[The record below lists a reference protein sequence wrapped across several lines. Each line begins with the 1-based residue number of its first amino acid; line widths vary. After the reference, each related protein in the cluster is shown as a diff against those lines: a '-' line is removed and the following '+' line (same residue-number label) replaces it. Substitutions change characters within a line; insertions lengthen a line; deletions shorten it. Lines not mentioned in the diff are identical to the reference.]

1 MLLAAIGVCVAVV
14 GRSSESPIRAA
25 DPSPAAAGAPRRI
38 EPARPFSGSK
48 SCRECHAE
56 FYELW
61 STSHHGLAM
70 QPYTPALAAAK
81 LAPQDGDVTIGKD
94 RYRAEIGDREGW
106 IRQQGP
112 GGEKKYPIE
121 HVLGGKNV
129 YYFLTPL
136 DRGRLQVL
144 PLAYDVHKKSWYD
157 VASSGVRHFPD
168 RRDEALHWT
177 DRMFTFNT
185 TCFNCH
191 VSQLRTN
198 YDLAADTYR
207 TTWAE
212 PGISC
217 ESCHGPAGE
226 HVRVMEAGETGKTSK
241 EIKII
246 RTKEFTPAQMN
257 DMCATCHAKLVP
269 MSTSF
274 LPGQKFFDHF
284 DLICLEHADFYP
296 DGRDLGENYT
306 FTSWLMSPCATAGKL
321 DCNHCHTPSGRMRF
335 AGKESNRQ
343 CLPCHTEQ
351 VEKAAEHSRHE
362 AGTKGSECVSCHMPM
377 TRFAAMNRS
386 DHSMLPPAPAAT
398 LAFKSPNACNACH
411 ADKDAKWSD
420 EWVRKWHAK
429 DYQAEVLRRGRLI
442 DAARKG
448 EWKQLPEMLAE
459 LGTVPD
465 LAGTVRS
472 TVAKSGLSPSAEL
485 RKRGDAVYKASLVR
499 LLRGCP
505 DGRQWPVLRGLL
517 KDPSPLVR
525 SSAASAL
532 SDRLTPA
539 SVAALLAATDD
550 DSRLVRIRAALA
562 LASVPSKEVTDEKQ
576 RKNLARAT
584 DEFFTAMTA
593 RPDDWSSYANV
604 GNFCM
609 ERREY
614 AAAVKQFETAYK
626 LEPRQIGPMVN
637 AAVAYSNLKQNA
649 KAEQSLRRALE
660 HEPDNAAVNFNLGL
674 LLGEKNDLP
683 GAEAAL
689 RKAVKADP
697 QMAQAAYNLGLVLA
711 HRDKLDEAIEWCEKA
726 QQLRPGEPRYVQA
739 LLGFYQ
745 QKRDPIAAA
754 NALRRFILAEPT
766 AWEAYLLLG
775 SIHEGRGDLPTAAA
789 VYRAALKQP
798 GMPAEFKRQFEA
810 KLKAV
815 ESQ

>member
-1 MLLAAIGVCVAVV
+1 MNFRSLALAAIGGCLTI
-14 GRSSESPIRAA
+14 GGCSSETSSQTAADRAA
-25 DPSPAAAGAPRRI
+25 SSPADAESAFAVTLESPRGV
-38 EPARPFSGSK
+38 EPPRPFSGSK
-48 SCRECHAE
+48 SCRDCHAK
-56 FYELW
+56 FYDLW

-70 QPYTPALAAAK
+70 QPYTPAFSESK
-81 LAPQDGDVTIGKD
+81 LAPQTGDVTVGKD
-94 RYRAEIGDREGW
+94 RYRAEIGAGQGW
-106 IRQQGP
+106 IRQHGP
-112 GGEKKYPIE
+112 DGEKKYSIV
-121 HVLGGKNV
+121 HVMGGKNV

-136 DRGRLQVL
+136 ERGRLQVL
-144 PLAYDVHKKSWYD
+144 PLAYDVHKKTWYD

-198 YDLAADTYR
+198 YDLAKDAYH

-226 HVRVMEAGETGKTSK
+226 HVRVMEAGEKGHTSA

-246 RTKEFTPAQMN
+246 RTKEFTPTQMN

-274 LPGQKFFDHF
+274 VPGEKFFDHF
-284 DLICLEHADFYP
+284 DLVGLEHADFYP

-306 FTSWLMSPCATAGKL
+306 FTSWSMSPCAAAGKL

-335 AGKESNRQ
+335 EGPNSNQQ

-351 VEKAAEHSRHE
+351 VEKPAEHSRHE
-362 AGTKGSECVSCHMPM
+362 AGTKGSECAACHMPM

-386 DHSMLPPAPAAT
+386 DHSMRPPAPAAT

-442 DAARKG
+442 DAARNRQ
-448 EWKQLPEMLAE
+448 WKQLPEMLAE
-459 LGTVPD
+459 LQ
-465 LAGTVRS
+465 
-472 TVAKSGLSPSAEL
+472 
-485 RKRGDAVYKASLVR
+485 RKGDAVYKASLVR
-499 LLRGCP
+499 LLRGCT

-525 SSAASAL
+525 SSAAAAL
-532 SDRLTPA
+532 SDRLTPE
-539 SVAALLAATDD
+539 SIAALLQATGDE
-550 DSRLVRIRAALA
+550 SRLVRIRAALA
-562 LASVPSKEVTDEKQ
+562 LASVPPKTVTDKEQ
-576 RKNLARAT
+576 RQSLDRAT
-584 DEFFTAMTA
+584 QEFFTSMKA

-637 AAVAYSNLKQNA
+637 AAVAYSNLQEND
-649 KAEQSLRRALE
+649 KAERSLRRALE
-660 HEPDNAAVNFNLGL
+660 HEPDNPGANFNLGL
-674 LLGEKNDLP
+674 LLGEKNDLA

-689 RKAVKADP
+689 RKALKIDP
-697 QMAQAAYNLGLVLA
+697 QLAPAAYNLGLVLA
-711 HRDKLDEAIEWCEKA
+711 HRNKLDEAIAWCEKA
-726 QQLRPGEPRYVQA
+726 QRLQPGEPRYVQA
-739 LLGFYQ
+739 LLGFYRQ
-745 QKRDPIAAA
+745 NRDPLGAAA
-754 NALRRFILAEPT
+754 VLRRFLLAEPT

-775 SIHEGRGDLPTAAA
+775 SIHEGRSDLPAAAA

-798 GMPAEFKRQFEA
+798 GVPAEFQRQFET
-810 KLKAV
+810 KLKAA
-815 ESQ
+815 ESR